1 MESDAV
7 TKMEKRIEDLEKRM
21 MFRLDELEKLVMF
34 RIMLVALGALVA
46 ALVGCVALAV

>member
-7 TKMEKRIEDLEKRM
+7 TKLEKRIEDLEKRM

-34 RIMLVALGALVA
+34 RIMLVALGALAA
-46 ALVGCVALAV
+46 ALVACVALAV